1 MTKVNND
8 EILTKL
14 KNTEKQILI
23 EYMRELASIAIEYIN
38 NKDIIDTEDYE

>member
-23 EYMRELASIAIEYIN
+23 EYMRELAIIAIEYIN
-38 NKDIIDTEDYE
+38 NKDIIDTEDYK